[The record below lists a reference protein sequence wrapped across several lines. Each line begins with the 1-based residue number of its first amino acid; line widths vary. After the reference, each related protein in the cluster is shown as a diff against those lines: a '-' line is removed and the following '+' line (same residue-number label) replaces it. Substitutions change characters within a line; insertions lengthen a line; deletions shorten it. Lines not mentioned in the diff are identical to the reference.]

1 MNNIHP
7 HMMLALLIDCYA
19 NGIFS
24 SRRIERATY
33 RDIAVR
39 YLTGN
44 THPDHDTICTFRRNN
59 QEAIAAAF
67 VEVLELARE
76 LKLLKLG
83 MVSLDGSQIRANAS
97 KDKNVTDQRAQ
108 QLRVQLQ
115 QEVQALLA
123 QAERADQRD
132 EDPQRLPEEIARRE
146 ALLQK
151 MDEACARLE
160 ARAEAEK
167 AEAQRQLAQPQPR
180 EGCAQGPASKPPPAA
195 PAPEEQINLTD
206 PDARLMRKN
215 QREGYSQ
222 SAMRRW
228 WWTPKAAS

>member
-1 MNNIHP
+1 MP
-7 HMMLALLIDCYA
+7 TASS
-19 NGIFS
+19 S

-33 RDIAVR
+33 RDVAVR

-67 VEVLELARE
+67 VQVLELARE
-76 LKLLKLG
+76 LKRLKLG
-83 MVSLDGSQIRANAS
+83 IVSLDGTQIRANAS

-115 QEVQALLA
+115 QEVQALMA
-123 QAERADQRD
+123 QAEQADQRD

-146 ALLQK
+146 TLLQK
-151 MDEACARLE
+151 MDEACARLDARAK

-167 AEAQRQLAQPQPR
+167 AEAQRQLGRRQPPV
-180 EGCAQGPASKPPPAA
+180 A
-195 PAPEEQINLTD
+195 PAGLPTAPLGIGAQAGAPGLAAG
-206 PDARLMRKN
+206 PGMR
-215 QREGYSQ
+215 
-222 SAMRRW
+222 AMPPCPGRRRW
-228 WWTPKAAS
+228 WSSRLN

>member
-1 MNNIHP
+1 MP
-7 HMMLALLIDCYA
+7 TASS
-19 NGIFS
+19 S

-33 RDIAVR
+33 RDVAVR

-44 THPDHDTICTFRRNN
+44 THPDHETICAFRRNN

-67 VEVLELARE
+67 VQVLELARE
-76 LKLLKLG
+76 LKRLKLG
-83 MVSLDGSQIRANAS
+83 IVSLDGTQIRANAS

-123 QAERADQRD
+123 QAEQADQRD

-146 ALLQK
+146 TLLQK

-160 ARAEAEK
+160 ARAKARAEADQ
-167 AEAQRQLAQPQPR
+167 AEAQRLPARHTPRAGGAQDLVF
-180 EGCAQGPASKPPPAA
+180 EPPSATPAA
-195 PAPEEQINLTD
+195 EEQMEPTN
-206 PDARLMRKN
+206 PDAAVCRYT
-215 QREGYSQ
+215 GGGSP
-222 SAMRRW
+222 AGG
-228 WWTPKAAS
+228 A